1 MPPIP
6 SQNLIDTLPSKT
18 EYVGEPK
25 CIVTGVSIDTRENS
39 ARRHVVCLVR
49 RLTLTRRTFLL
60 EEQKSLGDQAPP
72 RRTITS
78 RLFKTLSSVKLAVS
92 LLVLIAVV
100 MIIATLLRNQ
110 AHARQYIYHSWWFV
124 SLLGL
129 FCVNLI
135 FCTVRRWSIRLRR
148 LGTTVTHLGV
158 LVMVAGVLISSL
170 WSERG
175 SVRMWPGDSTRVCFD
190 EKGKRLRL
198 PFLVHLDDF
207 EVERYIQERE
217 ALVVHLVKEKIA
229 RAFPIEVEREFEIG
243 NGSYKITILRYEPD
257 FIVLGKGEYGS
268 RSRSPNNPAL
278 LVRVTGGQEEDRT
291 QWVFL
296 KYPGMLQDPEA
307 DVLLDY
313 RQVDVSGRIK
323 SFRST
328 LRLTQNGQTVASRIV
343 EVNRPLKYAGWTIY
357 QSFYDNIHESWSGL
371 EIAKDPGI
379 PFIYLGFLVI
389 SAGVLFG
396 FYIRPILTRKTVAAT
411 TQAPNEKAKP

>member
-1 MPPIP
+1 M
-6 SQNLIDTLPSKT
+6 
-18 EYVGEPK
+18 
-25 CIVTGVSIDTRENS
+25 
-39 ARRHVVCLVR
+39 VCLVL

-72 RRTITS
+72 RRTAAS
-78 RLFKTLSSVKLAVS
+78 RLFKSLSSVKLAIS
-92 LLVLIAVV
+92 LLVLIAIV
-100 MIIATLLRNQ
+100 MIVATLLRNQ
-110 AHARQYIYHSWWFV
+110 AHARRYIYHSWWFV

-129 FCVNLI
+129 FCLNLI
-135 FCTVRRWSIRLRR
+135 FCTVKRWSIRLRR

-158 LVMVAGVLISSL
+158 LVMVAGAVISSL

-175 SVRMWPGDSTRVCFD
+175 SVRLWPGDSTSVCFD
-190 EKGKRLRL
+190 EKGEHLHL
-198 PFLVHLDDF
+198 PFVVHLDDF
-207 EVERYIQERE
+207 EVERYTQQRE

-229 RAFPIEVEREFEIG
+229 RAFPLDVGKEFKIG
-243 NGSYKITILRYEPD
+243 NGPYKITILRYEPD

-268 RSRSPNNPAL
+268 RSKSPNNPAL
-278 LVRVTGGQEEDRT
+278 LVQLTGGEEDRT

-323 SFRST
+323 SFKST
-328 LRLTQNGQTVASRIV
+328 LRLTQNGQTVASKII
-343 EVNRPLKYAGWTIY
+343 EVNRPLKYAGWTVY

-379 PFIYLGFLVI
+379 PFIYLGFLLI

-396 FYIRPILTRKTVAAT
+396 FYIRPLLTRKAGAAAI
-411 TQAPNEKAKP
+411 QAPNEKVKP